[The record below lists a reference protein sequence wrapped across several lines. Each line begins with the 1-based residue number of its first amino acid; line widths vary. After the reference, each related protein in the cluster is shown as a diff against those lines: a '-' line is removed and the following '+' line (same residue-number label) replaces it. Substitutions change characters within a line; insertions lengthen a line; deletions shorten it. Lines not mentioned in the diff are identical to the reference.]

1 LNEDTRRPFPAPLTD
16 IKQAIETQA
25 RVAGLRDF
33 DRPSL
38 EAIDKRRNQLW
49 TAATIVTISL
59 ATVFAFFSYLAPQIG
74 QANTV
79 DRLFPWMRAVL
90 VGTVAV
96 FFLYLLEK
104 ELALRKLTRLLIDE
118 RVLTTALS
126 NRLRELSTLTDAAKA
141 INSTLELDDVLG
153 VILSAALGLLG
164 GTEGSIMLVDENEEF
179 LETYCYRGSSDR
191 YEPEPRL
198 RVGEGVAGYVAQTR
212 EPVVLSGKPDPAKFK
227 NVPAKEAEI
236 HSAMCVPLVSRG
248 RLLGV
253 ININDTEGGR
263 DFSDYDLR
271 TLRLFADHA
280 AVAIANARLYEKEK
294 EHVMKLLEIDQ
305 LKSEFVATVSHELKT
320 PLTSIIG
327 AAQTLRRAAARLD
340 DSAKEEFLAMIERQ
354 GQRLLRLIEDILFA
368 SKIEAGESP
377 LKLEPVQV
385 AAVAEEAFKTLSTR
399 AGADRIVLDFPEDG
413 LPAMADPGALQQI
426 LLNLLDNA
434 LKYGGEDGPVVVT
447 GVPRDDGFVEICVS
461 DRGPGIAPEDQ
472 QTIFD
477 RFRQVD
483 SSRKRRSVGVG
494 LGLYIVRNLVEGH
507 GGKIWVESEL
517 GQGSRFCFTL
527 PQRRAQY

>member
-1 LNEDTRRPFPAPLTD
+1 MAGAGDHTDTPEEVKR
-16 IKQAIETQA
+16 AIHEQA
-25 RVAGLRDF
+25 RIAGLRKF
-33 DRPSL
+33 DKPSL

-49 TAATIVTISL
+49 TAATVVTIAV
-59 ATVFAFFSYLAPQIG
+59 ATAFGIFAYLSPNDTDVNRIQ
-74 QANTV
+74 Q
-79 DRLFPWMRAVL
+79 LFPWLRAVM

-96 FFLYLLEK
+96 FFLYLVEK
-104 ELALRKLTRLLIDE
+104 ELALRKLTKLLFDE
-118 RVLTTALS
+118 RVLTSALS
-126 NRLRELSTLTDAAKA
+126 NRLRELTALTDAAKA
-141 INSTLELDDVLG
+141 INSTLDLNDVLG
-153 VILSAALGLLG
+153 IILSSSLGLLG
-164 GTEGSIMLVDENEEF
+164 GTEGSIMLVDDEGEY
-179 LETYCYRGSSDR
+179 LDTYCYRGSADR
-191 YEPEPRL
+191 YEPEPRI
-198 RVGEGVAGYVAQTR
+198 RIGQGIAGYVAANR
-212 EPVVLSGKPDPAKFK
+212 EPVVVTGKPDPKKFK
-227 NVPAKEAEI
+227 DVPPKEAAI

-253 ININDTEGGR
+253 LNINDTEGGR
-263 DFSDYDLR
+263 DFTDYDLR

-294 EHVMKLLEIDQ
+294 EHVAKLMEVDQ

-327 AAQTLRRAAARLD
+327 AAQTLRRAKSRLD
-340 DSAKEEFLAMIERQ
+340 EEAREEFLAMIERQ
-354 GQRLLRLIEDILFA
+354 GHRLLRLIEDILFA

-377 LKLEPVQV
+377 LKLEPVDV
-385 AAVAEEAFKTLSTR
+385 GTVAEETLRTLATR
-399 AGADRIVLDFPEDG
+399 KGAERIILDFPETG
-413 LPAMADPGALQQI
+413 LQAMADPGALQQI

-434 LKYGGEDGPVVVT
+434 LKYGGDTGPVVVT
-447 GVPRDDGFVEICVS
+447 GEVLDEDYVEVCVS

-472 QTIFD
+472 EVIFD

-507 GGKIWVESEL
+507 GGRIRVESEL

-527 PQRRAQY
+527 PRPRPEF